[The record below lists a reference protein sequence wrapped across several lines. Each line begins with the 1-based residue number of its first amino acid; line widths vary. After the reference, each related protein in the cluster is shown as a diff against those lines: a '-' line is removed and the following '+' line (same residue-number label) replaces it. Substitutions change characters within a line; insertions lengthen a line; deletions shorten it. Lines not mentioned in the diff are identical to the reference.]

1 MAAAPFYDRRPVCR
15 RAKCPRCQHP
25 VQVSRCHTAA
35 RELCGHCGNEWAP
48 ASRIERAEVY

>member
-48 ASRIERAEVY
+48 ASRIERAEVR